1 MIFSDERCYEH
12 LQGSRGSG
20 MELGLEE
27 GWTWAER
34 TVGSVEGEGSVIG
47 LSIVDR
53 GMLVGG
59 IP

>member
-1 MIFSDERCYEH
+1 
-12 LQGSRGSG
+12 

-34 TVGSVEGEGSVIG
+34 TVGSVEGEGSVIR

>member
-1 MIFSDERCYEH
+1 
-12 LQGSRGSG
+12 

-27 GWTWAER
+27 GRTWAER

-47 LSIVDR
+47 LSVVDR